1 MAVTPTRPGRS
12 TRRSRALARARNPA
26 GSPLKPGGVD
36 DIDLRSLRQ
45 RLEREVRGEV
55 RFDAGHRA
63 IYSHDSSNYRQAPIG
78 VVLPRDAG
86 DIEAVVAACREHDA
100 PILPRGC
107 GTSLAGQTCNVAIV
121 LDHSKFMREIFEVD
135 PERRLA
141 RVQPG
146 VIRDQLADRVE
157 AEFNL
162 TFAPDT
168 STHRYATFGGMIGNN
183 SCGTHSVMAGRTA
196 DNVEEL
202 EILTYDG
209 LRMKV
214 GATDD
219 GQLAEIIANGGRRGE
234 IYRRMR
240 DLRDRCAESVRER
253 YPRMPRR
260 VSGYNLDELL
270 PERGFNV
277 GRALVG
283 SEGTLAT
290 VLEATVRLV
299 HSPPGRSLVVC
310 GYEDVLHAA
319 DHVPEILE
327 LGPIGL
333 EGLDDVLIQ
342 DMRVLG
348 MHTQD
353 LDMLPAGRGW
363 LLVEFGGETT
373 EEADDR
379 ARECIRKLGKDKGS
393 PEMKLY
399 D

>member
-12 TRRSRALARARNPA
+12 TRRSRALARARTNAA

-121 LDHSKFMREIFEVD
+121 LDHSKFMREILEVD

-141 RVQPG
+141 RVQAG

-168 STHRYATFGGMIGNN
+168 STHQYATFGGMIGNN
-183 SCGTHSVMAGRTA
+183 SCGVHSVMAGRTA
-196 DNVEEL
+196 DNLEEL
-202 EILTYDG
+202 EIVTYDG
-209 LRMKV
+209 VRMRV
-214 GATDD
+214 GATSEEELERIV
-219 GQLAEIIANGGRRGE
+219 GEGGRRGE
-234 IYRRMR
+234 IYAAMR
-240 DLRDRCAESVRER
+240 DLRDRYGDLVRER
-253 YPRMPRR
+253 YPDIPRR

-270 PERGFNV
+270 PEKGFNV
-277 GRALVG
+277 ARALVG
-283 SEGTLAT
+283 SEGTLVT
-290 VLEATVRLV
+290 VLEAT
-299 HSPPGRSLVVC
+299 
-310 GYEDVLHAA
+310 
-319 DHVPEILE
+319 LE
-327 LGPIGL
+327 LVP
-333 EGLDDVLIQ
+333 
-342 DMRVLG
+342 
-348 MHTQD
+348 
-353 LDMLPAGRGW
+353 
-363 LLVEFGGETT
+363 
-373 EEADDR
+373 
-379 ARECIRKLGKDKGS
+379 
-393 PEMKLY
+393 
-399 D
+399 